1 MNSGIHVHRHLIHLR
16 LRCIFCGVYEVDCVP
31 QNTPTLPNVPRK
43 SAECTDSPRM
53 CIREYTGK
61 KRLSQKCTLNEV
73 VVDSTRDA
81 LVVELQAK
89 RTKEGTQSNFNG
101 KVQAD
106 YQWITNLQTQSVN
119 IHILRLD
126 YLDL

>member
-1 MNSGIHVHRHLIHLR
+1 M
-16 LRCIFCGVYEVDCVP
+16 FPEKA
-31 QNTPTLPNVPRK
+31 PNVRILRVCVFENTRAK
-43 SAECTDSPRM
+43 NGS
-53 CIREYTGK
+53 IF
-61 KRLSQKCTLNEV
+61 LSQKCTLNEV